1 MKFITFIGNRNIDY
15 HNKSLDK
22 DYSLNENKNNQK
34 DMAKAILEDYEREKK
49 FIEEKFISFFL
60 KNNNTYKFDKYFI
73 IGTNQDDKGAGK
85 NDTIYHAKI
94 IQKKLEENFED
105 CVGKVEIIEYNKDP
119 SNEKEISIFLNENL
133 PNALSH

>member
-34 DMAKAILEDYEREKK
+34 DMAKAILEDYEREKE

-60 KNNNTYKFDKYFI
+60 LLYCYD
-73 IGTNQDDKGAGK
+73 
-85 NDTIYHAKI
+85 
-94 IQKKLEENFED
+94 
-105 CVGKVEIIEYNKDP
+105 
-119 SNEKEISIFLNENL
+119 FL
-133 PNALSH
+133 LSSSSSCK

>member
-49 FIEEKFISFFL
+49 FIEEKFIFL
-60 KNNNTYKFDKYFI
+60 K
-73 IGTNQDDKGAGK
+73 
-85 NDTIYHAKI
+85 
-94 IQKKLEENFED
+94 
-105 CVGKVEIIEYNKDP
+105 
-119 SNEKEISIFLNENL
+119 
-133 PNALSH
+133 